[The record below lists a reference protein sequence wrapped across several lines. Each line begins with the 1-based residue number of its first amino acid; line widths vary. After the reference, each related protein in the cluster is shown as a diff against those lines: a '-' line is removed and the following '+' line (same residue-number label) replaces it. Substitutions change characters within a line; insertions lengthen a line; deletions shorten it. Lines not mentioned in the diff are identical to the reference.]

1 MNTIEQFTGLYPL
14 SKTLRFELKPIG
26 KTLEHIQ
33 AHGLLEQDNH
43 RAESYVKVK
52 EIIDRYHKLL
62 IERVLGNLKLNE
74 DDEGNRNS
82 LLDDYYYHYMCA
94 SKDEALQKKFGDVQ
108 KALRKVVAN
117 RFKKD
122 EQFKRIDKK
131 ELIREDLVAFVTD
144 EEEKKLVAEF
154 QNFTTYFTGF
164 HENRKNMYSEE
175 EHSTAIAYR
184 LIHENLPRFIDN
196 IAVFEKVRLSPV
208 ADKFSELYKNLESYL
223 NVLEINEMFKLDYF
237 NMVLTQ
243 SQIEVYNAIIGG
255 QSLEGDVKVKGLN
268 EYINLYNQQ
277 QKDRASRL
285 PKLKPLYKQILS
297 DRNSVSWLTEQ
308 FASDNDLL
316 ERLNQAYQSLD
327 ELVLN
332 RKKEGEHSLSDLL
345 LNLSNYDLTKVYI
358 RNDQQLSEISH
369 RIYGS
374 YDVISKALMK
384 DLETQVAQKKK
395 ESMEAYKERL
405 DKILK
410 AKGCL
415 SIAEINRCVQAQS
428 ETPQVTIQEYFA
440 TLGWCKNDGVEKPN
454 LFQQISRA
462 YESVKELLNTE
473 YPKEKNLAQDQVNV
487 DKIKTLLDAFKA
499 LQWFVKPLLGDGT
512 EAEKDEKF
520 YGEFT
525 ALWENFKQITPLYN
539 KVRNYIT
546 RKPYSTDK
554 IKLNFENKGQFL
566 NGWVDSKTE
575 NSDNGTQYGGYLFR
589 KENSIGEFDYFL
601 GISADTKLFRK
612 DTIIE
617 KSDLCQY
624 ERLDYYQLKSQTIFG
639 SAYQGD
645 YELESRELINAID
658 TFVSIFGDEK
668 LKIKVSDDRAKQ
680 QPKTNT
686 AKGYLRFI
694 RTSHIYND
702 LLKDSA
708 FCKANN
714 SLIESIKRTL
724 LTFKR
729 VASAQ
734 VLANKEFVLFDE
746 FMEEIDT
753 LVKEK
758 LFSYNPVSQKEF
770 DEVTTRSNK
779 PLYLFQITNKDLSFA
794 ESFTTGLRKSRGT
807 ENLHTLYFKA
817 LMGGNQNVF
826 DIGTG
831 AVYFRK
837 KSLYYSEDKM
847 KKGHHYDA
855 LKDRFQYP
863 IISNRRFAY
872 DKFQFHL
879 SIIQNYQA
887 EKYIDINPKV
897 NEFIQQNE
905 NLHIIGID
913 RGERHLLYLTV
924 IDLQGRIKEQYS
936 LNEIINEYRG
946 TQYKTDYH
954 SLLSKREDERQKSR
968 QDWKTIEN
976 IKDLKE
982 GYLSQVVHKISE
994 LMLKYQAIVVLEDLN
1009 MGFKRGRQKVES
1021 SVYQQF
1027 EKMLIDKLNYLANK
1041 KIAPSEMGGVLHAYQ
1056 LTNKFDGFKKMG
1068 KQNGFLF
1075 YIPAW
1080 NTSKIDPITGFVNLF
1095 DTRYETREKTKDF
1108 FAKFKSIRYNATQG
1122 WFEFA
1127 FDYNDFTT
1135 KAEGTQTEWT
1145 VCTYGN
1151 RIETFRDPAQ
1161 NSQWVSREV
1170 NLTEVFKQF
1179 FDSYN
1184 IALDSNLQEAIAN
1197 QDSAE
1202 FFKRLLYLFKLTLQM
1217 RNSVTGTDI
1226 DYMQSPVMD
1235 VQGCFFNS
1243 QTCSSELPENADA
1256 NGAYNIARKGL
1267 YYVRLIKESNDLKN
1281 LKLSITNKEWLQ
1293 FVQTKPYAE

>member
-1 MNTIEQFTGLYPL
+1 MNKMQQFTGLYPL
-14 SKTLRFELKPIG
+14 SKTLRFELRPIG
-26 KTLEHIQ
+26 KTLEYIK
-33 AHGLLEQDNH
+33 AHGLLEQDNQ

-52 EIIDRYHKLL
+52 AIIDRYHKAL
-62 IERVLGNLKLNE
+62 IERVLGELKLNVDAKE
-74 DDEGNRNS
+74 NKNS
-82 LLDDYYYHYMCA
+82 LLDDYFYHYMCA
-94 SKDEALQKKFGDVQ
+94 SKDEAQQKKFDDV
-108 KALRKVVAN
+108 KKSLRKVIADS
-117 RFKKD
+117 FKKD
-122 EQFKRIDKK
+122 EQFKRVDKK
-131 ELIREDLVAFVTD
+131 ELIREDLANFVTD
-144 EEEKKLVAEF
+144 EEEKKLIAEF
-154 QNFTTYFTGF
+154 YNFTTYFTGF

-196 IAVFEKVRLSPV
+196 ISVFEKVRLSPV
-208 ADKFSELYKNLESYL
+208 ADNFSELYKNLESYL
-223 NVLEINEMFKLDYF
+223 NVNEIGEIFKLDYF

-243 SQIEVYNAIIGG
+243 TQIEVYNAIIGG
-255 QSLEGDVKVKGLN
+255 QSLEGDVKIKGLN

-316 ERLNQAYQSLD
+316 EKLNQAYQSLD

-332 RKKEGEHSLSDLL
+332 SKKEGEHSLRDLL
-345 LNLSNYDLTKVYI
+345 LNLSNYDLTKIYI
-358 RNDQQLSEISH
+358 RNDQQLSDISH
-369 RIYGS
+369 RIYGAH
-374 YDVISKALMK
+374 DVISKTLIK
-384 DLETQVAQKKK
+384 DLETQVAKKKK
-395 ESMEAYKERL
+395 ESTEAYEERL
-405 DKILK
+405 NKILK
-410 AKGCL
+410 AKGSL

-428 ETPQVTIQEYFA
+428 ETPQVTIQEYIA
-440 TLGWCKNDGVEKPN
+440 TLGWCKNNDAKELN
-454 LFQQISRA
+454 LFEQISIA

-473 YPKEKNLAQDQVNV
+473 YPKDKNLAQDQANV

-499 LQWFVKPLLGDGT
+499 LQRFVKPLLGDGT

-525 ALWENFKQITPLYN
+525 TLWDELNQINLLYN
-539 KVRNYIT
+539 KVRNYMT
-546 RKPYSTDK
+546 RKPYSIEK
-554 IKLNFENKGQFL
+554 IKLNFENSTL
-566 NGWVDSKTE
+566 MNGWDLNKE
-575 NSDNGTQYGGYLFR
+575 KDNTTVIL
-589 KENSIGEFDYFL
+589 
-601 GISADTKLFRK
+601 RK
-612 DTIIE
+612 DGLYYLAIMNQKHKNVFEE
-617 KSDLCQY
+617 KKMPSEGECY
-624 ERLDYYQLKSQTIFG
+624 EKMIYKLLPGPNKMLPKVFFAKSRIQEFAPSAQL
-639 SAYQGD
+639 
-645 YELESRELINAID
+645 LENYKNDTHKKGD
-658 TFVSIFGDEK
+658 TFNLQDCHKLIDFFKVSINKHEDWKHFNFQFSPTSTYVDLSGFYRE
-668 LKIKVSDDRAKQ
+668 VEAQ
-680 QPKTNT
+680 
-686 AKGYLRFI
+686 GY
-694 RTSHIYND
+694 
-702 LLKDSA
+702 K
-708 FCKANN
+708 
-714 SLIESIKRTL
+714 
-724 LTFKR
+724 LTFR
-729 VASAQ
+729 NVSETYVHQ
-734 VLANKEFVLFDE
+734 LV
-746 FMEEIDT
+746 EEGKI
-753 LVKEK
+753 
-758 LFSYNPVSQKEF
+758 
-770 DEVTTRSNK
+770 
-779 PLYLFQITNKDLSFA
+779 YLFQIYNKDFSPY
-794 ESFTTGLRKSRGT
+794 SKGT
-807 ENLHTLYFKA
+807 PNMHTLYWKMLFDE
-817 LMGGNQNVF
+817 QNLNDVVYKLNGEAEVF
-826 DIGTG
+826 
-831 AVYFRK
+831 FRK
-837 KSLYYSEDKM
+837 SSLNYDRPTHPANEPINNKNDKNE
-847 KKGHHYDA
+847 KK
-855 LKDRFQYP
+855 Q
-863 IISNRRFAY
+863 SVFAY
-872 DKFQFHL
+872 DLTKDKRYTVDKFQLHVPITMNFKA
-879 SIIQNYQA
+879 IGPEN
-887 EKYIDINPKV
+887 INSKV

-936 LNEIINEYRG
+936 LNEIINEYKG

-1108 FAKFKSIRYNATQG
+1108 FAKFKSIRYNAAQG

-1170 NLTEVFKQF
+1170 NLTEAFKQF

-1184 IALDSNLQEAIAN
+1184 IAFDSNLQEAIAN

-1202 FFKRLLYLFKLTLQM
+1202 FYKRLLYLFKLTLQM

-1267 YYVRLIKESNDLKN
+1267 YYVRLIKDSNDLKN

>member
-1 MNTIEQFTGLYPL
+1 MHYIPKRFTYKFNTMNTIEQFTGLYPL

-52 EIIDRYHKLL
+52 EIIDRYHKAL
-62 IERVLGNLKLNE
+62 IERVLGNLKLNV

-82 LLDDYYYHYMCA
+82 RLDDYYDHYMCA
-94 SKDEALQKKFGDVQ
+94 SKDEALQKKFEDVK

-117 RFKKD
+117 RFKED
-122 EQFKRIDKK
+122 EQFKRVDKK
-131 ELIREDLVAFVTD
+131 ELIREDLVDFVTD
-144 EEEKKLVAEF
+144 DEEKKLVAEF

-208 ADKFSELYKNLESYL
+208 ADNFSELYKNLESYL
-223 NVLEINEMFKLDYF
+223 NVLAIDEMFKLDYF

-297 DRNSVSWLTEQ
+297 DRNAVSWLPEQ

-316 ERLNQAYQSLD
+316 EKLNQAYQSLD

-332 RKKEGEHSLSDLL
+332 RKKEGEHSLRDLL

-374 YDVISKALMK
+374 YDVISQALMK

-395 ESMEAYKERL
+395 ESMEAYEERL

-410 AKGCL
+410 AKGSL

-454 LFQQISRA
+454 LFQQISSA

-473 YPKEKNLAQDQVNV
+473 YPKDKNLAQDPANV

-525 ALWENFKQITPLYN
+525 ALWDELNQINLLYN
-539 KVRNYIT
+539 KVRNYMT
-546 RKPYSTDK
+546 RKPYSVEK
-554 IKLNFENKGQFL
+554 FKLNFENSTL
-566 NGWVDSKTE
+566 MNGWDLNKE
-575 NSDNGTQYGGYLFR
+575 KDNTTVIL
-589 KENSIGEFDYFL
+589 
-601 GISADTKLFRK
+601 RK
-612 DTIIE
+612 DGLYYLAIMNQKHKNVFEE
-617 KSDLCQY
+617 KNMPSEGGCY
-624 ERLDYYQLKSQTIFG
+624 EKMVYKLLPGPNKMLPKVFFAKSRIKEFAPSAQL
-639 SAYQGD
+639 
-645 YELESRELINAID
+645 LENYKNDTHKKGD
-658 TFVSIFGDEK
+658 TFNLQDCHKLIDFFKASINIHEDWKHFNFQFSPTSSYEDLSGFYRE
-668 LKIKVSDDRAKQ
+668 VEAQ
-680 QPKTNT
+680 
-686 AKGYLRFI
+686 GY
-694 RTSHIYND
+694 
-702 LLKDSA
+702 K
-708 FCKANN
+708 
-714 SLIESIKRTL
+714 
-724 LTFKR
+724 LTFR
-729 VASAQ
+729 NVSETYVHQ
-734 VLANKEFVLFDE
+734 LV
-746 FMEEIDT
+746 EEGKI
-753 LVKEK
+753 
-758 LFSYNPVSQKEF
+758 
-770 DEVTTRSNK
+770 
-779 PLYLFQITNKDLSFA
+779 YLFQIYNKDFSPY
-794 ESFTTGLRKSRGT
+794 SKGT
-807 ENLHTLYFKA
+807 PNMHTLYWKMLFDE
-817 LMGGNQNVF
+817 QNLNDVVYKLNGEAEVF
-826 DIGTG
+826 
-831 AVYFRK
+831 FRK
-837 KSLYYSEDKM
+837 SSLNYERPTHPANEPINNKNEKNDK
-847 KKGHHYDA
+847 K
-855 LKDRFQYP
+855 QS
-863 IISNRRFAY
+863 IFAY
-872 DKFQFHL
+872 DLTKDKRYTVDKFQLHVPITMNFKATGPE
-879 SIIQNYQA
+879 N
-887 EKYIDINPKV
+887 INGKV

-1080 NTSKIDPITGFVNLF
+1080 NTSKIDPVTGFVNLF

-1108 FAKFKSIRYNATQG
+1108 FAKFKSIRYNAAQG
-1122 WFEFA
+1122 WLEFA

-1184 IALDSNLQEAIAN
+1184 IAFDSNLQEAIAN
-1197 QDSAE
+1197 QYSAE

-1267 YYVRLIKESNDLKN
+1267 YYVRLIKASNDLKN